1 MIGFIRMAVIAA
13 VSGAGVTALVGGWA
27 VTTVENPPAALA
39 AGGTYRLEFTI
50 RQHGH
55 TLLDGLSPQVRV
67 LDAADPATPDG
78 ISQVT
83 ATPAGAPGRY
93 AVTLA
98 TPKADSV
105 RLVVVSMFG
114 RGRPTELTLPAVP
127 VLGKGAAVPVRSPAE
142 VGRRLFVA
150 KGCGTC
156 HVNGDVPEWTAW
168 NESWGFAPELTGR
181 RLEASY
187 VRQRLTDPASLP
199 PIGDGKL
206 RMPNLGL
213 SPAEVDALVALLSG
227 APGLAAA
234 K

>member
-1 MIGFIRMAVIAA
+1 MIGFIRMAVISA

-55 TLLDGLSPQVRV
+55 TPIDGLSPQVRV
-67 LDAADPATPDG
+67 LDAAGQGALAG
-78 ISQVT
+78 ITQLT
-83 ATPAGAPGRY
+83 ATPAGTPGRY
-93 AVTLA
+93 AVTFA
-98 TPKADSV
+98 TPKSDSV

-114 RGRPTELTLPAVP
+114 RGRPTELSLPAVP
-127 VLGKGAAVPVRSPAE
+127 VLGKGAAAPARSPTE
-142 VGRRLFVA
+142 LGRRLFVA

-168 NESWGFAPELTGR
+168 NESRGFAPELTGR
-181 RLEASY
+181 RLEAGY
-187 VRQRLTDPASLP
+187 VRQRLTNPASLP
-199 PIGDGKL
+199 PIGDGTV

-213 SPAEVDALVALLSG
+213 SPVEVDALVALLSG
-227 APGLAAA
+227 PPGITAA